1 MADQFTTVNEAIRN
15 HLKARYPLIGL
26 SSTDGL
32 RLPLGKVGGRRI
44 WLRLGLRGGERAFL
58 RAIVTGPGRA
68 HLQARSAVDAG
79 GQPLHGGAARGDPA
93 AGGDPRPGRE
103 RGAGRHRRAS
113 LTGPRTT
120 ARAPSPRGRTLVPHE
135 RPAATDTTRPGIR
148 NGYVAHRRPKRADR
162 GETCAARARSLRQ

>member
-79 GQPLHGGAARGDPA
+79 GRRCTAALLEAIRPLLVTYVPGANAVLD
-93 AGGDPRPGRE
+93 
-103 RGAGRHRRAS
+103 
-113 LTGPRTT
+113 
-120 ARAPSPRGRTLVPHE
+120 
-135 RPAATDTTRPGIR
+135 ATDAPR
-148 NGYVAHRRPKRADR
+148 
-162 GETCAARARSLRQ
+162 